1 MLETAFET
9 ALVQF
14 GLETAFETVLVQFG
28 LETAFGT
35 VLVQFRLETAFATA
49 LVQFRLG
56 TEFETAFASAEGDV
70 FWIVGWKSA
79 ECGVILGTL
88 GSGCADFPRTSTRS
102 LLRSRAENSGMMRSG
117 LGLIVC
123 STSVT
128 GTS

>member
-1 MLETAFET
+1 M
-9 ALVQF
+9 
-14 GLETAFETVLVQFG
+14 LETAFETVLVQFG
-28 LETAFGT
+28 LETAFAT
-35 VLVQFRLETAFATA
+35 ALVQFRLETALFVLETAFATA

-79 ECGVILGTL
+79 ECGVIFGTL